1 MVAAPVPE
9 IMIYASALNPIQG
22 ILKTETSI
30 QFRNIHKHEL
40 NLKYEKY
47 TQRENTCSPP

>member
-1 MVAAPVPE
+1 MAAPVPE

-22 ILKTETSI
+22 ILKTETLI
-30 QFRNIHKHEL
+30 QFRNIHKHEP

-47 TQRENTCSPP
+47 THRKNKYSPP